1 MLYLLIP
8 GCPDLYLKVVI
19 HHIDISML
27 AVDANKFA
35 YCSTNMHHASLS
47 LALVV

>member
-19 HHIDISML
+19 HHIDINVSML

-35 YCSTNMHHASLS
+35 YCSTNMHHYLW
-47 LALVV
+47 L